1 MTKISYKLHT
11 KSKNYNMETIAVEGI
26 VEQTKLSS
34 NYFSKCNVDL
44 LQKIIANDVEK
55 KTGEKIGKQSE
66 NDLIIIM
73 RSYFL
78 QEADNTLVDDNKVK
92 NEIRRLDL
100 IVKDECVRR
109 IITMLKQHKAYIE
122 DINTIAMPIDRA
134 ESTNVKGRKLKEMN
148 RFV

>member
-55 KTGEKIGKQSE
+55 KIGDKIGKQSE

-100 IVKDECVRR
+100 IVKEECVRK

-122 DINTIAMPIDRA
+122 EINTIAMPIDRA
-134 ESTNVKGRKLKEMN
+134 ESTNIKGRKLKEMY

>member
-55 KTGEKIGKQSE
+55 KIGEKIGKQSE

-122 DINTIAMPIDRA
+122 DINTIAMPIERSQ
-134 ESTNVKGRKLKEMN
+134 STNIKGRKLKEMN

>member
-55 KTGEKIGKQSE
+55 KIGDKIGKQSE

-100 IVKDECVRR
+100 IVKEECVRR

-134 ESTNVKGRKLKEMN
+134 ESTNIKGRKLKEMY

>member
-55 KTGEKIGKQSE
+55 KIGEKIGKQSE

-78 QEADNTLVDDNKVK
+78 QEADNTLVGDNKVK

-100 IVKDECVRR
+100 IVKEECVRR
-109 IITMLKQHKAYIE
+109 IITMLKQHKAYIK
-122 DINTIAMPIDRA
+122 DINTIAMPIDHA
-134 ESTNVKGRKLKEMN
+134 ESTNIKGRKLKEMY

>member
-26 VEQTKLSS
+26 LEQSKLSS
-34 NYFSKCNVDL
+34 NYFSKCNVNL

-92 NEIRRLDL
+92 NELRRLDL
-100 IVKDECVRR
+100 IVKDECVRK

-134 ESTNVKGRKLKEMN
+134 ESTNIKGRKLKEMN

>member
-44 LQKIIANDVEK
+44 LQKIIANEVEK
-55 KTGEKIGKQSE
+55 KMGEKIGKQSE

-122 DINTIAMPIDRA
+122 DINTIAMPIERSQ
-134 ESTNVKGRKLKEMN
+134 STNIKGRKLKEMN